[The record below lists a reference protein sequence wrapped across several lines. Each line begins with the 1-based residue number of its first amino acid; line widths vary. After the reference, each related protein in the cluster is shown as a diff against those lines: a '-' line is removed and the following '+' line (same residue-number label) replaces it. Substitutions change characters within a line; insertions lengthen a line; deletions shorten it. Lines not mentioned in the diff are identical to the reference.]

1 LCADLLYNYV
11 KTGTVVVVVVVAALF
26 MLWLLL
32 VVEKVWV
39 IVGMALVRALR
50 CSHTIAYALRMQ
62 ILESV
67 CKFHAQL
74 LTPPL
79 NYMP

>member
-1 LCADLLYNYV
+1 LSAALLYNHV

-32 VVEKVWV
+32 VVVEKVRV
-39 IVGMALVRALR
+39 IVRMALVRALR

-62 ILESV
+62 I
-67 CKFHAQL
+67 
-74 LTPPL
+74 
-79 NYMP
+79 